1 MILKNSNSPF
11 KKEKSYTDA
20 ASKKWLI
27 IIGCALAVILIGSV
41 VAILAKNDFDLR
53 SALSGEI
60 VTTKE
65 NEETTVKTDI
75 AKSDRYYLL
84 YCFDDD
90 TNDLRFMWVVRLKL
104 PSRAVTVFA
113 PNVQTMTSVGDD
125 TISFN
130 YTYKTRGTDALKIA
144 VENEYGIEI
153 SKYAGSGTKNF
164 KSMINYMG
172 GITLDVPEK
181 VEYRDQFNLFLI
193 KGKNTV
199 KGDPVYK
206 YLIWLG
212 FGQAE
217 SISRRSDVLVE
228 IFSTVFTQANSLKT
242 DAYYSKFANSVETD
256 FTIVDYR
263 KEIET
268 VKYVFENGISK
279 VTVAQNENEL
289 TGKK

>member
-1 MILKNSNSPF
+1 LILKNSNSPF

-20 ASKKWLI
+20 LSKKWTI
-27 IIGCALAVILIGSV
+27 VIACALAVILIGSV

-60 VTTKE
+60 VTTKQD
-65 NEETTVKTDI
+65 EETTAKPNV
-75 AKSDRYYLL
+75 AKSDKYYLL

-90 TNDLRFMWVVRLKL
+90 TNDLRFMWIVRMKL

-113 PNVQTMTSVGDD
+113 PNVQTMVSYGDNM
-125 TISFN
+125 ISFN
-130 YTYKTRGTDALKIA
+130 YTYKLHGTDALKSA
-144 VENEYGIEI
+144 VEKEYGIDI
-153 SKYAGSGTKNF
+153 SKYAGSGTNNF

-181 VEYRDQFNLFLI
+181 VEYRDEFNLFLI

-206 YLIWLG
+206 YLLWLG

-217 SISRRSDVLVE
+217 NISRRSDVLIE
-228 IFSTVFTQANSLKT
+228 IFSTVFTESNSLKT

-263 KEIET
+263 KDVET

-279 VTVAQNENEL
+279 VTIAQDENEL